1 MPLSDCPV
9 SVYYRGP
16 IPPFPIVHGPIA
28 PNAASRSFAL
38 SDTPNGKISLAL
50 SDIQDPAWLLP
61 GQCWSIESDC
71 EEPWVGFVAP
81 GEIAMGETAVRISL
95 EHPLSALLSVE
106 TTPSLSARGSVG
118 SLVQQA
124 VLAAQAQANTG
135 ITLGNITPTPVIEAG
150 VRGDTVASLID
161 LLADEAKVDY
171 RIRAVRRGP
180 EMILFLDF
188 GVIRR
193 PRDVTLLRGDIVEG
207 RFRMNPLTSSVASY
221 GSASSFAGR
230 EVSIVLGT
238 VSRQGTSQV
247 SQSIRPEEGGVTAQ
261 FMAERDIGPAA
272 GRHQS
277 VVSERQ
283 TSQTPEVASRNL
295 ARFLEAV
302 DEIYIT
308 TEQARIADLQVG
320 DVIALN
326 VLDWIPGWPVV
337 GDFQVRLL
345 EPQEATGER
354 DMMLWRQFSG

>member
-9 SVYYRGP
+9 SVYYRGAV
-16 IPPFPIVHGPIA
+16 PPFTIVHGPIA
-28 PNAASRSFAL
+28 PNAASRSLAL

-50 SDIQDPAWLLP
+50 SDIDNPVWLLP

-81 GEIAMGETAVRISL
+81 GEIAMDETAVRISL
-95 EHPLSALLSVE
+95 DHPIPALLSVE
-106 TTPSLSARGSVG
+106 TTPSLSARGNVG

-124 VLAAQAQANTG
+124 VLAAQAQAGTG
-135 ITLGNITPTPVIEAG
+135 ISIGEITQTPVVGAG

-171 RIRAVRRGP
+171 RIRTVRQGP
-180 EMILFLDF
+180 EMSLFLDF
-188 GVIRR
+188 GAIRR

-207 RFRMNPLTSSVASY
+207 RLRMNPLTSSVSSY

-230 EVSIVLGT
+230 EVSTVLGT
-238 VSRQGTSQV
+238 GSRKGSGQV
-247 SQSIRPEEGGVTAQ
+247 DQSIRPEEGGVTAQ

-277 VVSERQ
+277 VISERQ
-283 TSQTPEVASRNL
+283 AEQTPEVASRNL
-295 ARFLEAV
+295 LRFLEAV
-302 DEIYIT
+302 DEVYIT

-320 DVIALN
+320 DIIALN
-326 VLDWIPGWPVV
+326 VPDWIPGWPVV
-337 GDFQVRLL
+337 GNFQVRLL

>member
-9 SVYYRGP
+9 SVYYRGAV
-16 IPPFPIVHGPIA
+16 PPFPIIKGPIA

-38 SDTPNGKISLAL
+38 SDTPSGKISLAL
-50 SDIQDPAWLLP
+50 SDIDKPTWLLP

-71 EEPWVGFVAP
+71 EEPWVGFIAP
-81 GEIAMGETAVRISL
+81 GEIAMDETTIRISL
-95 EHPLSALLSVE
+95 DHPLLALLSVE
-106 TTPSLSARGSVG
+106 TTPSLSARGNVG
-118 SLVQQA
+118 NLVQQA

-135 ITLGNITPTPVIEAG
+135 ITLGSITETPVIEAG

-171 RIRAVRRGP
+171 RIRAVRQGP
-180 EMILFLDF
+180 EMSLFLDF
-188 GVIRR
+188 GVLRR
-193 PRDVTLLRGDIVEG
+193 PRDITLLRGDIVEG
-207 RFRMNPLTSSVASY
+207 RLRMNPLTSSVSSY
-221 GSASSFAGR
+221 GSASSFTDR
-230 EVSIVLGT
+230 EVSTVLGT
-238 VSRQGTSQV
+238 AARKGTGQVDQSR
-247 SQSIRPEEGGVTAQ
+247 RPEAGGVTAQ
-261 FMAERDIGPAA
+261 FMADRDIGPAA

-283 TSQTPEVASRNL
+283 VVQTPEVASRNL
-295 ARFLEAV
+295 HRFLEAV
-302 DEIYIT
+302 DEVYIT

-326 VLDWIPGWPVV
+326 VPDWIPGWPVM

-354 DMMLWRQFSG
+354 DMMLWRQFRG